1 MAVRRRAGCAATRR
15 LSSLRGKLWLIAA
28 ILAALVPT
36 LAHAAGYNF
45 SGVVNPA
52 DPTFNQ
58 ALGINDSGVISG
70 YYGSGADAAHPNKGY
85 TLVPP
90 SSFTSVNF
98 PGSVQSQVVAINNAG
113 DTAGFYVDA
122 GGNTH
127 GFVNVGGTFRTID
140 NPGGTFNQ
148 LLGLN
153 SLGTAAGYYQNSIN
167 TQVAYTVTNLT
178 SAPKFTAVPD
188 LPSNTGAQA
197 TGVNNAGIIVGF
209 YVASGSGNTYGYIVN
224 PNTNAFTSLLFP
236 GSTSTQALGENN
248 IGVVVGDYVDSGGKT
263 HGFIY
268 SDGSFATVDDPLGVG
283 STVVNGINDLGELAG
298 FYVDGNN
305 NTVGF
310 GATEI
315 PEPGSFALF
324 ALSGLLGALR
334 WLGVRKRG

>member
-1 MAVRRRAGCAATRR
+1 MVFRRRASFTATRGV
-15 LSSLRGKLWLIAA
+15 LSLRGKARLAA
-28 ILAALVPT
+28 AGLAALVPV
-36 LAHAAGYNF
+36 LAHAAGYTFGN
-45 SGVVNPA
+45 VVNPA

-58 ALGINDSGVISG
+58 ALGINNSGVISG
-70 YYGSGADAAHPNKGY
+70 YYGSGADAAHPNQGY

-90 SSFTSVNF
+90 NSFTSENF
-98 PGSVQSQVVAINNAG
+98 PGSVQTQVVAINNAG

-127 GFVNVGGTFRTID
+127 GFVKVGGTFTTID

-153 SLGTAAGYYQNSIN
+153 SLGTAAGYYQNSMN
-167 TQVAYTVTNLT
+167 TQFAYTVTNLT

-188 LPSNTGAQA
+188 LPSNTSAQA

-224 PNTNAFTSLLFP
+224 PNTNAFTALLFP

-248 IGVVVGDYVDSGGKT
+248 FGVVVGDYVDSGGNT

-268 SDGSFATVDDPLGVG
+268 SGGSFA
-283 STVVNGINDLGELAG
+283 
-298 FYVDGNN
+298 
-305 NTVGF
+305 
-310 GATEI
+310 
-315 PEPGSFALF
+315 
-324 ALSGLLGALR
+324 
-334 WLGVRKRG
+334 